1 MTVTARELAVLFV
14 DALDLEDVDPQLVD
28 LNATLFGDGLGLDSL
43 DMLEIAL
50 IIQQKFGL
58 KIKADNPDIEQIFGS
73 LENLASYINSSTAV
87 QA

>member
-1 MTVTARELAVLFV
+1 MIVTARELAVLFV

-58 KIKADNPDIEQIFGS
+58 KIKADDPNIEQIFGS
-73 LENLASYINSSTAV
+73 LENLASYINSSSTI

>member
-1 MTVTARELAVLFV
+1 MTVTARELAILFV

-73 LENLASYINSSTAV
+73 LENLASYINSSTTV

>member
-43 DMLEIAL
+43 DTLEIAL

>member
-1 MTVTARELAVLFV
+1 MTVTARELAILFV